1 MVDYLR
7 VVYSDYH
14 AHSVNS
20 RSDIGGLIQIGI
32 IFKEQK
38 LLQLLSKKDIFKPEN
53 VASLYVVAKAN
64 NLQQLEKES
73 STYLEQNFDVLVRS
87 KDILAKW
94 PKTLLKEYRTK
105 LLDDFS
111 TWCHFASWLDVLW
124 FGHNTDNQKMK
135 NKAVAKLTELLNVEN
150 VVPVLVASHI
160 TGLKELRSKCVD
172 YMVLHA
178 TNVEEFQRMRMAT
191 AHTDKSA
198 LSEITAMSESLRT
211 EVASLVK
218 RQVNE
223 LKNVKS
229 KKAKGFG
236 KNRTCSLCR
245 RTVDKTLMKNGVY
258 LAPTFGFN
266 KPKSVC
272 PSCEQLN
279 MMIAEEV

>member
-1 MVDYLR
+1 LASSSKNKNCCTCCPRKIYL
-7 VVYSDYH
+7 
-14 AHSVNS
+14 N
-20 RSDIGGLIQIGI
+20 
-32 IFKEQK
+32 
-38 LLQLLSKKDIFKPEN
+38 PEN

-105 LLDDFS
+105 LNDNFS

-135 NKAVAKLTELLNVEN
+135 NKAVTKLTELLNVEN

-178 TNVEEFQRMRMAT
+178 TNVEEFQRMRTAT

-211 EVASLVK
+211 EVAYLVK
-218 RQVNE
+218 KQVHE

-258 LAPTFGFN
+258 LAPSFGFT

-279 MMIAEEV
+279 MMIAEELV